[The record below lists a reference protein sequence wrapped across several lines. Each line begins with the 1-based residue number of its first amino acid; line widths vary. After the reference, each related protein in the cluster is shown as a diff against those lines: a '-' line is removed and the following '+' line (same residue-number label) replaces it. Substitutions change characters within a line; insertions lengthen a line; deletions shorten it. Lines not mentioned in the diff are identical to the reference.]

1 MSTDG
6 WPATLTLRTEA
17 VTPVQLALF
26 AAASGDHNPLHLDS
40 EAARRAGFERPLV
53 HGMFSMAIAARMFT
67 HRFGPGCVRL
77 LQTRFTGVALVGE
90 LLEMSATLQR
100 VEGDRA
106 HYAVRGA
113 TGAGSEV
120 LAGTAQVEA

>member
-1 MSTDG
+1 MSDAH
-6 WPATLTLRTEA
+6 WPTTLTLRSEP

-26 AAASGDHNPLHLDS
+26 AAASGDHNPLHLDP
-40 EAARRAGFERPLV
+40 AVAQRAGFERPVV
-53 HGMFSMAIAARMFT
+53 HGMFSMAVAARLFT

-77 LQTRFTGVALVGE
+77 LQTRFTGIALVGDV
-90 LLEMSATLQR
+90 LEMSATLQG

-113 TGAGSEV
+113 TGAGGELLTGS
-120 LAGTAQVEA
+120 AQVQA